1 MRKFN
6 FYLLVIYLVITV
18 FYRYNELV
26 PGERE
31 RERETH
37 TLNKKL

>member
-1 MRKFN
+1 MVPDSLIGFRP
-6 FYLLVIYLVITV
+6 IGGG
-18 FYRYNELV
+18 

-37 TLNKKL
+37 TEMGYQP